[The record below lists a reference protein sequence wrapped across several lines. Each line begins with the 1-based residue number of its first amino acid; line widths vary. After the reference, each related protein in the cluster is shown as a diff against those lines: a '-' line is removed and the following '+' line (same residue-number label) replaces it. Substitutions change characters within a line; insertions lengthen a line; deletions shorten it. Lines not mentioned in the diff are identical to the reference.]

1 MSTDFNPAT
10 SPQLEIAQAQVFGR
24 SMAEELFTLNHG
36 PATPHR
42 ATALVLRLDDL
53 AAICACAFAMGRG
66 RAQPERI
73 PTGEATELPVETIY
87 PGTLQ

>member
-1 MSTDFNPAT
+1 MSTNFNSAA
-10 SPQLEIAQAQVFGR
+10 SPQLEITQAQTFGR

-42 ATALVLRLDDL
+42 ATALVLRQDDL

-66 RAQPERI
+66 RAQSDAI

-87 PGTLQ
+87 PGALQ